1 MEHGFWLDK
10 WERGEI
16 GFHREEVHANLM
28 RELEWFEAGQTGHV
42 LVPLCGKSRDLFFLA
57 SRGHRVTGVEL
68 SEIACLALFERE
80 GLVPEHSDL
89 GPFRAWSAG
98 GVTVLQGDIFELR
111 PEYVP
116 GANRIW
122 DRASM
127 IALPSEMRRAY
138 VSKLRDVMSAQS
150 DARMLLNTL
159 EYTPGTGL
167 GPPFNVTDEEVC
179 SSYQDLGVSN
189 VLCDDQSDQIR
200 PAWRKRGVR
209 SLVVRVYRIG
219 AEAVRVD

>member
-16 GFHREEVHANLM
+16 GFHREEVHANLV
-28 RELEWFEAGQTGHV
+28 RELEWFEAGQPGHV

-57 SRGHRVTGVEL
+57 SRGHGVIGVEL
-68 SEIACLALFERE
+68 SEIACRALFDRE
-80 GLVPEHSDL
+80 GLVPEQSER
-89 GPFRAWSAG
+89 GPFQAWSAG

-111 PEYVP
+111 PEHVP
-116 GANRIW
+116 DANRIW

-127 IALPSEMRRAY
+127 IALPPQMRRTY
-138 VSKLRDVMSAQS
+138 VTKLRDVMSAQTE
-150 DARMLLNTL
+150 ARMLLNTL
-159 EYTPGTGL
+159 EYTTGTGL
-167 GPPFNVTDEEVC
+167 GPPFNVTDEEVF
-179 SSYQDLGVSN
+179 SSYRDFGVSN
-189 VLCDDQSDQIR
+189 VHTDDQSDQIR
-200 PAWRKRGVR
+200 PAWRERGVR